1 MAMVHTEIPSMP
13 PTPATPAS
21 TNKTF
26 GQRLWKSMKDFPML
40 YIGAFIVL
48 LMVVVAVFA
57 PVLAP
62 HNPDAVFSQGIT
74 AQGTPVGP
82 SKMFPLGTDGNG
94 RDVLSRII
102 YGTRVSLTVGI
113 VSAIINLVVGTF
125 IGLLAG
131 FYGKWVDN
139 VLMRVVDV
147 VLAFPFLLLAMAMV
161 SVLGPSM
168 WNILLVLGITGW
180 GTMARLVRGQVLAM
194 REYEY
199 VQAERALGASGLRI
213 MLRVIL
219 PNLFGTAVVFSMLSV
234 GNNILTEA
242 ALSFL
247 GIGIQPPTPS
257 WGNMIEGA
265 MQTYQYAPWTIWFP
279 GLAVIIAVLGFNLL
293 GDGLRDILDPRNT
306 QH

>member
-1 MAMVHTEIPSMP
+1 MP
-13 PTPATPAS
+13 PAPATPAS

-57 PVLAP
+57 PVFAP

-125 IGLLAG
+125 VGLLAG

-219 PNLFGTAVVFSMLSV
+219 PNLFGTAVVFSMLNV